1 MITIATLTY
10 LAHLSG
16 TPVESLGTPRGR
28 ALAVFDVAMR
38 LKGVKWYANDTLVVV
53 RYCGAG
59 DYTVT
64 TDGVQ
69 IDGGTLGAT
78 RDTVKRFVAGFDGPL
93 QKPTPTAC
101 AYRQFGIWVDMQD
114 GYLKCNPMS
123 QDGTWDED
131 FSAIEFACDHMVDH
145 ANIDFGTSFTMDDFD
160 KGDDCSCVT

>member
-1 MITIATLTY
+1 
-10 LAHLSG
+10 
-16 TPVESLGTPRGR
+16 
-28 ALAVFDVAMR
+28 
-38 LKGVKWYANDTLVVV
+38 
-53 RYCGAG
+53 
-59 DYTVT
+59 
-64 TDGVQ
+64 VQ

-131 FSAIEFACDHMVDH
+131 FSAIEFACQHMVDH
-145 ANIDFGTSFTMDDFD
+145 ANVDFGTSFTMDDFY